1 MCFDLDSRPPIP
13 PLAGAAVD
21 GQRTTLRAADGTRV
35 LAFDAR
41 AGEATEAG
49 GSTGA
54 GVVILPDVRGLH
66 RFYEELALRFAER
79 GIDALAIDYFGR
91 TATSDDRGEGF
102 EFMPHVDQTRYQNV
116 MMDVEAGVDQL
127 RNRGVRSVFTVGF
140 CFGGRLTFLTGAQPD
155 VDLAGVIGF
164 YGGPTGP
171 GRAGT
176 PAPIDLAK
184 AGQFR
189 APVLGL
195 FGGADQGI
203 AESAINEFGVALTNA
218 GVENELVI
226 FPGAPHSFFDR
237 KAADYADA
245 SAEAWAKVMAF
256 IERLTSTQSPNAA
269 ASSR

>member
-1 MCFDLDSRPPIP
+1 MPHMCFDLDSSPPIP
-13 PLAGAAVD
+13 AVAGAAVD
-21 GQRTTLRAADGTRV
+21 GQRTKLQASDGAHF

-41 AGEATEAG
+41 AAEP
-49 GSTGA
+49 TGA

-66 RFYEELALRFAER
+66 HFYEELALRFAER

-91 TATSDDRGEGF
+91 TATNDDRGERF
-102 EFMPHVDQTRYQNV
+102 EFMPHVDQTRYENV
-116 MMDVEAGVDQL
+116 MLDVAAGVDHL
-127 RNRGVRSVFTVGF
+127 RNRGVSSVFTVGF
-140 CFGGRLTFLTGAQPD
+140 CFGGRLTFLTGAQAEL
-155 VDLAGVIGF
+155 DLAGVIGF

-176 PAPIDLAK
+176 PPPIELAK

-203 AESAINEFGVALTNA
+203 AEAAIDEFGRALTDG
-218 GVENELVI
+218 GVENELVV

-245 SAEAWAKVMAF
+245 SAEAWAKVIAF
-256 IERLTSTQSPNAA
+256 IGRHAPVESAA
-269 ASSR
+269 A